1 MSSATLY
8 RLSGFSL
15 LMGSILAIGGGF
27 LGIVSSDPTSTIAI
41 AGALIAFIGGTL
53 GLLGLPG
60 MYVRQAQRAG
70 VLGLIGTALLVGYT
84 LILGTFGSALN
95 ALILPFIATH
105 APSLAQSS
113 PAGLDLFFM
122 LGGVL
127 GVVGGICLGIAT
139 IRAAVLPRWAGVLIM
154 FGVVLQFVGDFLQS
168 PLANLG
174 FLLVMIGFAWLGGAL
189 WSRRQDSELSPESST
204 SAAQV

>member
-1 MSSATLY
+1 
-8 RLSGFSL
+8 
-15 LMGSILAIGGGF
+15 
-27 LGIVSSDPTSTIAI
+27 
-41 AGALIAFIGGTL
+41 
-53 GLLGLPG
+53 
-60 MYVRQAQRAG
+60 MYAWQAQRAG
-70 VLGLIGTALLVGYT
+70 ALGLLGTALLVGYT
-84 LILGTFGSALN
+84 LILGTFGNALD

-105 APSLAQSS
+105 APSLAHSS

-154 FGVVLQFVGDFLQS
+154 IGVVLQFVGDFLQS

-189 WSRRQDSELSPESST
+189 WLRRQSTELSAEYST
-204 SAAQV
+204 SATRV

>member
-113 PAGLDLFFM
+113 PAGLDLFFHARWCA
-122 LGGVL
+122 GSCG
-127 GVVGGICLGIAT
+127 
-139 IRAAVLPRWAGVLIM
+139 RYLPRHRDHTRRCPA
-154 FGVVLQFVGDFLQS
+154 
-168 PLANLG
+168 PLG
-174 FLLVMIGFAWLGGAL
+174 WGADHV
-189 WSRRQDSELSPESST
+189 RRRPPICR
-204 SAAQV
+204 